1 MANEQPG
8 TSSIANRLDRA
19 WKAFSWRKHWPWLF
33 FILGVSARLAG
44 VGGCF
49 TFLLWNGAL
58 VLLWRGLKLLWQRL
72 LFRVSRRLWAI
83 LVLLA
88 AVPAA
93 WLIVLALS
101 VGWLAIGGQA
111 SRSFQATVQSL
122 EDALGE
128 ARQHPSDRDALLRL
142 RGLGPVKVSHVPAL
156 PEGVRSD
163 YLGLVALKEGGQYQL
178 SLKAISEEPGGFRI
192 LSLGLEALPEK
203 LRAVVGGRL
212 TLRLDPNEKD
222 SGNSEMRED
231 GDKVGFHLP
240 TLESKVPLR
249 QWTLGEPLKGSS
261 LLHPFNL
268 PPMALGAWD
277 WTDRRYLTLTAT
289 AETNLAVI
297 FKGHFLGKEKGNA
310 SGEALLYII
319 VAGSIVFLLACIEFG
334 AFMLGMRLAWSLGGH
349 VDALDNGVRQLRAGD
364 LSTRIRVR
372 AQDQL
377 GRLAQH
383 FNEMAAQL
391 QNSMAER
398 ELRMQL
404 EEELRVAREVQMRLL
419 PDLESL
425 KLPAHLSAAILPAK
439 EVAGDWYDFHRLPD
453 GRVAFLI
460 ADVSGKGTSAAF
472 YAAETKGMLSA
483 LDKIKRG
490 PKEVAIRI
498 NEIWC
503 ASHGRRTFITL
514 CYGTFDPQ
522 SGEYTFVRCGHPPA
536 FLRTKDGSVSRLQP
550 KGLGI
555 GLTDKRFEAHL
566 ELASGRLE
574 DGDALVFFTD
584 GLSEAQNA
592 GGELFGEARILA
604 CLKETTGDPQA
615 ALLAEV
621 QSFIGEE
628 GLADDLTLLVL
639 KG

>member
-1 MANEQPG
+1 MANEHPG
-8 TSSIANRLDRA
+8 TSSIADRLGRA
-19 WKAFSWRKHWPWLF
+19 WKAFSWRKHWPWVLF
-33 FILGVSARLAG
+33 LLGLAAKVVG
-44 VGGCF
+44 VRGCF
-49 TFLLWNGAL
+49 TFFLWVGAL
-58 VLLWRGLKLLWQRL
+58 VLLVRGLKLLWQRL

-122 EDALGE
+122 EDALEE
-128 ARQHPSDRDALLRL
+128 ARRHPSDRDALLRL
-142 RGLGPVKVSHVPAL
+142 RGLGPVKVAHVPAL

-212 TLRLDPNEKD
+212 KLRLDPVDTKPG
-222 SGNSEMRED
+222 SMEMRED
-231 GDKVGFHLP
+231 GDEVGLHTP
-240 TLESKVPLR
+240 TFESKVPLR
-249 QWTLGEPLKGSS
+249 EWTLGEPLKGRS

-277 WTDRRYLTLTAT
+277 WTERRYLTLTAV

-297 FKGHFLGKEKGNA
+297 FKGHFLGKEKGNV
-310 SGEALLYII
+310 SGEAVMFMWL
-319 VAGSIVFLLACIEFG
+319 AGGIVFVLACIEFG
-334 AFMLGMRLAWSLGGH
+334 AFLLGMRLASSLGGH
-349 VDALDNGVRQLRAGD
+349 VDALDKGVRRLRAGD

-372 AQDQL
+372 AKDQL
-377 GRLAQH
+377 GRLAHH
-383 FNEMAAQL
+383 FNEMAEQL

-398 ELRMQL
+398 EIRMQL

-419 PDLESL
+419 PDLDSL
-425 KLPAHLSAAILPAK
+425 KLPAHLSAAILPAN

-453 GRVAFLI
+453 GRVTFLI

-483 LDKIKRG
+483 LDKVKRG
-490 PKEVAIRI
+490 PREVAIRI

-514 CYGTFDPQ
+514 CYGVFNPQ
-522 SGEYTFVRCGHPPA
+522 TGEFAFVRCGHPPA
-536 FLRTKDGSVSRLQP
+536 LLRAKDGSVTRFQP

-555 GLTDKRFEAHL
+555 GLTDKKFEAHL

-574 DGDALVFFTD
+574 HGDALVFFTD
-584 GLSEAQNA
+584 GLSEAHNA
-592 GGELFGEARILA
+592 AGELFGESRIEA
-604 CLKETTGDPQA
+604 CLRETTGDPQA

-621 QSFIGEE
+621 QRFVGEE
-628 GLADDLTLLVL
+628 ALADDLTLLVL